1 MGPWNQRRRCTTRSR
16 RRGTA
21 PIEFVM
27 WLPLMMF
34 VFWAVLVAG
43 NIFLVNCE
51 VTSDVRQMAWVGR
64 DLPWRG
70 TASTCQEQPLPD
82 LPGAGSKLNAVGK
95 VVDRYFRDNRE
106 LPANWK
112 ADRGFLTAQHSE
124 DIPFMIDAFAQL
136 NVARSEH
143 AVLAGVWGHHELP
156 FEDVHQKGQH
166 KQLELSKKFRY
177 YTNSG
182 GGLNSSAF
190 TRLKSLGG
198 GGWQQAVNSGWEK
211 CRNIDQRKG
220 DLINGKKREILN
232 GIEKTKKEIGGL
244 QQQLSSLQ
252 REEEPD
258 HDTINRTQDQLNREY
273 DRLDDLNDSLQRL
286 KESRDIQNEIKE
298 GQKDSKDRSKEA

>member
-1 MGPWNQRRRCTTRSR
+1 MGPRNQRRRCSTRSR

-70 TASTCQEQPLPD
+70 TADTCQEQPLPD
-82 LPGAGSKLNAVGK
+82 LPGAGSELDAVGK
-95 VVDRYFRDNRE
+95 VVDRYFRDSKE

-112 ADRGFLTAQHSE
+112 ADRGFLASRHSK

-156 FEDVHQKGQH
+156 FEDVHQKSQH
-166 KQLELSKKFRY
+166 RQLEPSKKFRY
-177 YTNSG
+177 YANSG
-182 GGLNSSAF
+182 GGINFSAF
-190 TRLKSLGG
+190 KQSKSLGG
-198 GGWQQAVNSGWEK
+198 GGWQQTVNSGWEK
-211 CRNIDQRKG
+211 CRDIDQRKG

-232 GIEKTKKEIGGL
+232 GIEKTNREISGL

-252 REEEPD
+252 GEEEPD
-258 HDTINRTQDQLNREY
+258 HGAISRTQDQLNAEK
-273 DRLDDLNDSLQRL
+273 DRLDDLDDSLRRL
-286 KESRDIQNEIKE
+286 RESRNIQEGIKSE
-298 GQKDSKDRSKEA
+298 QKQRQKPGKEA